1 MARVVDKGR
10 SGAAASTAAKRSWR
24 RGALKGIAAISVFI
38 VFSGLIVYAYNK
50 GKEAGG
56 GDTPPII
63 KAGPAPYKLRPVRP
77 GGMQVPNRD
86 KEVYSRIE
94 GAPDRPLVERLLPP
108 AETPLAPTAV
118 APAAPPPTA
127 LAPTVA
133 VLPAPTLAPPRSKPP
148 AAPGA
153 PAATAPTPAPATA
166 SAKLAAVG
174 PPNPTKKPAVNA
186 RRVAKIAPA
195 SGGDYRIQLAS
206 LRSPDA
212 VERTWKRF
220 VASHP
225 GLLGGLRLTV
235 VRRDLGSG
243 KGVYYRLQAGP
254 LPDAVAAR
262 DLCARLK
269 RRKLN
274 CLVVRP

>member
-10 SGAAASTAAKRSWR
+10 SGAAASTAAKRSWG
-24 RGALKGIAAISVFI
+24 RGALKSIAAVSVFI

-94 GAPDRPLVERLLPP
+94 GAPDRPVVERLLPP
-108 AETPLAPTAV
+108 AETPLAPTA
-118 APAAPPPTA
+118 AAPPPT
-127 LAPTVA
+127 VA
-133 VLPAPTLAPPRSKPP
+133 ALPAPTLAPPRSKPP
-148 AAPGA
+148 ATPGA
-153 PAATAPTPAPATA
+153 PAATTATA
-166 SAKLAAVG
+166 PPPSAKPAKKAA
-174 PPNPTKKPAVNA
+174 AVNA
-186 RRVAKIAPA
+186 RRVSRITPA

-206 LRSPDA
+206 LRSSGA
-212 VERTWKRF
+212 VERTWKRY

-225 GLLGGLRLTV
+225 GLLGGLGLTV